1 MPLAWLSTILRCR
14 LLCGCGNVT
23 FCWAIKRRSKSFQ
36 VRGGLD
42 WLDCE
47 GGWTASTEPT
57 WPTCSRS
64 LIDKPN
70 QTEPGRNPTRANR
83 GPLQIA
89 AAESSRA
96 PCQWQSLICDA
107 GDTLG
112 PNWFLKLSESR
123 TVIYAK
129 SLPTFPGVFVFINR
143 VRVQSAKPKQ
153 KHNAEPHKSET
164 MPIHL
169 SAIMGFSIHKQ
180 SKQISWTLWDN
191 NNISLKSYL
200 KVGYMLF

>member
-1 MPLAWLSTILRCR
+1 MPLACLSTILRCR

-42 WLDCE
+42 WLDCG

-129 SLPTFPGVFVFINR
+129 SLPTFAMGFCLYKSG
-143 VRVQSAKPKQ
+143 QSAECKTETKTQRWAPQ
-153 KHNAEPHKSET
+153 KWNNAHPSFRYHGVLHS
-164 MPIHL
+164 
-169 SAIMGFSIHKQ
+169 
-180 SKQISWTLWDN
+180 
-191 NNISLKSYL
+191 
-200 KVGYMLF
+200 